1 MKNAIVI
8 GATSGIG
15 KGLAKL
21 LSENGYNIGITGR
34 RTELLEDLKAQK
46 PNSFITKTFDVTNT
60 EVISE
65 HLEALKNE
73 LGGLDLLIISSGTG
87 GLK

>member
-34 RTELLEDLKAQK
+34 RTELLEDLK
-46 PNSFITKTFDVTNT
+46 
-60 EVISE
+60 
-65 HLEALKNE
+65 
-73 LGGLDLLIISSGTG
+73 
-87 GLK
+87 